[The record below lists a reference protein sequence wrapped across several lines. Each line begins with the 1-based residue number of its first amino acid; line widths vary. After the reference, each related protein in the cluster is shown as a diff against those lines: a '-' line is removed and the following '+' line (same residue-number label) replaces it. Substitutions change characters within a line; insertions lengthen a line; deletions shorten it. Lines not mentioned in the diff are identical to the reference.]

1 MRLFLFSSSGYNLFG
16 MKKLFFLFS
25 GLFPVLACTQ
35 IQQTFHEVMEIS
47 DSVELITYEFYDSLE
62 VNAWPN
68 NNLMMEIIV
77 SHTNS
82 TDALMKALFKGGRY
96 ALKPEKSLPSLKL
109 RFKLRHR
116 GIIDVPGRG
125 TVDEKVMIR
134 LFIPDSF
141 AEVKPGEWTRKSK
154 K

>member
-1 MRLFLFSSSGYNLFG
+1 MKNL
-16 MKKLFFLFS
+16 LFFLS
-25 GLFPVLACTQ
+25 GLFPFQAFGQ
-35 IQQTFHEVMEIS
+35 IQQTFHEVMEVS
-47 DSVELITYEFYDSLE
+47 DSVEIITYEFYDSLE
-62 VNAWPN
+62 VKAWPN

-82 TDALMKALFKGGRY
+82 TDPLMKALFKGGRY
-96 ALKPEKSLPSLKL
+96 ALKPEKNLPNLKL

-141 AEVKPGEWTRKSK
+141 VESKPGEWTRKPK
-154 K
+154 

>member
-1 MRLFLFSSSGYNLFG
+1 
-16 MKKLFFLFS
+16 MKKLFFLLFGVFPCLAS
-25 GLFPVLACTQ
+25 GQ

-62 VNAWPN
+62 VKAWPN
-68 NNLMMEIIV
+68 NNLMMEILV
-77 SHTNS
+77 TQTNS

-96 ALKPEKSLPSLKL
+96 ALKPEKNLPSLKL

-125 TVDEKVMIR
+125 VVDEKVIVR
-134 LFIPDSF
+134 LFIPDAFVES
-141 AEVKPGEWTRKSK
+141 KPGEWTRKPK